1 MNQMNRNNFA
11 FYTEFGINKTLDLIN
26 VSDSNS
32 ILNIFLL
39 LSLATNQT
47 SQITRYSAVYI
58 YIYLFKLNF
67 KLYKLNYN

>member
-1 MNQMNRNNFA
+1 MNRNNFA

-47 SQITRYSAVYI
+47 NQITRYSAVNI
-58 YIYLFKLNF
+58 FILN
-67 KLYKLNYN
+67 

>member
-1 MNQMNRNNFA
+1 MNRNNFA

-39 LSLATNQT
+39 LSTAFQKVNLKSFLRTC
-47 SQITRYSAVYI
+47 
-58 YIYLFKLNF
+58 YLINYLSNIFKKMF
-67 KLYKLNYN
+67 